1 MPYVRE
7 VILTTLSRKNE
18 PHLAPIGLIA
28 AGEDW
33 IIAPFYPSQTLANL
47 REVPE
52 AVANYVDDVR
62 IFAGCL
68 TNRRDWPL
76 FQATQVRPPRLAAAL
91 AHAELAVVSVEENP
105 TRPRFHC
112 RIVAE
117 AMHRPFQGFNRA
129 KAAVIEAAILL
140 SRRHILPRAEIAQAI
155 AHWRPLIEKTA
166 GPEEQTA
173 WDWLMDAF
181 AEEEQANPDAR
192 PLPSA
197 PGDGSPP

>member
-28 AGEDW
+28 SGEEW
-33 IIAPFYPSQTLANL
+33 IIAPFHPSQTLANL

-68 TNRRDWPL
+68 TKRRDWPL
-76 FQATQVRPPRLAAAL
+76 LQAMHVRPPRLAAAL
-91 AHAELAVVSVEENP
+91 AHAELAVVAVEENP
-105 TRPRFHC
+105 TRPRFRC
-112 RIVAE
+112 RMVAK
-117 AMHRPFQGFNRA
+117 AMHRPFEGFNRA

-140 SRRHILPRAEIAQAI
+140 SRRHILPQAEIAQQI
-155 AHWRPLIEKTA
+155 ARLRPLIEKTA

-173 WDWLMDAF
+173 WDWLMEAF
-181 AEEEQANPDAR
+181 AEEEQANPGA
-192 PLPSA
+192 LPRQPT
-197 PGDGSPP
+197 PGDGTPP